1 MTQRVPSLVELPE
14 QGTLPVARAGGAS
27 RLLIQF
33 WVMFRLQLAR
43 VRLAWRPYMMVS
55 TVMPLGIVLLIYLI
69 GRGTDLA
76 STGAQ
81 VVAGNVVLSL
91 TITCVSML
99 AQRVAW
105 MKRARAFDYYATL
118 PVSLI
123 LLLLAIPLSFL
134 VFALPGMVIVL
145 AAGALLFHVA
155 VRPNPEFL
163 LFIPFAAAALAG
175 IGAYLGLVARDDQ
188 LAAVYGNLVMML
200 ILFLGSIVPTHFP
213 YAIQVLRWIVPS
225 TYAVEALRESFRGPI
240 PVAHL
245 LLYPAALTAF
255 ATLLLAAAARRIEWR
270 SE

>member
-1 MTQRVPSLVELPE
+1 MIEPVPSVVKSPE
-14 QGTLPVARAGGAS
+14 QTRQPVEWHGGAW
-27 RLLIQF
+27 RLLTEF

-55 TVMPLGIVLLIYLI
+55 TVMPLGIVLLVYLI

-76 STGAQ
+76 SAGAQ

-118 PVSLI
+118 PVNLV

-145 AAGALLFHVA
+145 TAGALLFHVA

-163 LFIPFAAAALAG
+163 LFITFAAAALSG
-175 IGAYLGLVARDDQ
+175 VGAYLGLLARDDQ

-200 ILFLGSIVPTHFP
+200 ILFLGSILPTHFP
-213 YAIQVLRWIVPS
+213 YAVQVLRWLVPS

-245 LLYPAALTAF
+245 VLYPAALTLF
-255 ATLLLAAAARRIEWR
+255 AAVLLTAAARRIEWR

>member
-1 MTQRVPSLVELPE
+1 MAKGYEIADQPESLGLRPR
-14 QGTLPVARAGGAS
+14 PRMPAP
-27 RLLIQF
+27 RLLTQF

-55 TVMPLGIVLLIYLI
+55 TVMPLGIVLLVYLI

-134 VFALPGMVIVL
+134 AFALPGMVIVL
-145 AAGALLFHVA
+145 AVGALLFHVA

-163 LFIPFAAAALAG
+163 IFIPFAAAALSG
-175 IGAYLGLVARDDQ
+175 IGAYLGLIARDDQ

-200 ILFLGSIVPTHFP
+200 ILFLGSIVPTHLP
-213 YAIQVLRWIVPS
+213 YAVQVLRWLVPS

-240 PVAHL
+240 PIAHL
-245 LLYPAALTAF
+245 ILYPLALTGF
-255 ATLLLAAAARRIEWR
+255 AAVLLTAAAHRIEWR